1 MDNLNINIL
10 LGVTSF
16 WFGWLANNWLNKK
29 KRTKAYKEWKLKH

>member
-29 KRTKAYKEWKLKH
+29 KNKIGVKWWK